1 MARVRQF
8 AKDLGI
14 NYNQAKDLI
23 NKGRSRKDGGSQVL
37 EKIMKPLK
45 ANKGKI
51 TRIRP
56 ERSGPAKVGQFKNI
70 LNMYQKGVIGE
81 REMKAKI
88 KALREAKKK
97 GGTLKM
103 KKGGFPDLS
112 GDGKTTMKDI
122 LIGRGVIEK
131 AMGGSMK
138 DKRLP
143 KKGRPKAS
151 PRRTQRPK
159 ETLVPFKGVLK
170 TSEGEKL
177 RNIDGKTFVVKP
189 PKTNPPRTR
198 RMRDGGAFRGC
209 GAQVKGKKFKG
220 VF

>member
-8 AKDLGI
+8 ANDLGI

-23 NKGRSRKDGGSQVL
+23 NKGRSRKDGGSQIL
-37 EKIMKPLK
+37 EKTMKPIK

-70 LNMYQKGVIGE
+70 LNMYQKGIIGE
-81 REMKAKI
+81 KEMKAKV

-131 AMGGSMK
+131 ALGGTMRKKMGA
-138 DKRLP
+138 R
-143 KKGRPKAS
+143 RS
-151 PRRTQRPK
+151 PSVRKNEPK
-159 ETLVPFKGVLK
+159 EILTPFKGVLK
-170 TSEGEKL
+170 TSKGETL
-177 RNIDGKTFVVKP
+177 RNIDGKTFLVKP
-189 PKTNPPRTR
+189 NPKFNKPRMR

-220 VF
+220 IF

>member
-1 MARVRQF
+1 MARIRQF

-23 NKGRSRKDGGSQVL
+23 NKGRSRKDGGSQIL
-37 EKIMKPLK
+37 EKTMKPIK

-51 TRIRP
+51 TRIRLD
-56 ERSGPAKVGQFKNI
+56 RSGPAKVGQFKNI
-70 LNMYQKGVIGE
+70 LNMYQKGIIGE
-81 REMKAKI
+81 KEMKAQV

-131 AMGGSMK
+131 ALGGTMRKKMGA
-138 DKRLP
+138 R
-143 KKGRPKAS
+143 RS
-151 PRRTQRPK
+151 PSVRKNEPK
-159 ETLVPFKGVLK
+159 EILTPFKGVLK
-170 TSEGEKL
+170 TSKGETL
-177 RNIDGKTFVVKP
+177 RNIDGKTFLVKP
-189 PKTNPPRTR
+189 NPKFNKPRMR

-220 VF
+220 IF

>member
-8 AKDLGI
+8 ANDLGI
-14 NYNQAKDLI
+14 NYNQAKDFI
-23 NKGRSRKDGGSQVL
+23 NKGRSRKDRGSQIL
-37 EKIMKPLK
+37 EKTMKPIK

-70 LNMYQKGVIGE
+70 LNMYQKGIIGE
-81 REMKAKI
+81 KEMKAKV

-131 AMGGSMK
+131 PQNKAGGGMSKM
-138 DKRLP
+138 P
-143 KKGRPKAS
+143 KY
-151 PRRTQRPK
+151 
-159 ETLVPFKGVLK
+159 
-170 TSEGEKL
+170 
-177 RNIDGKTFVVKP
+177 
-189 PKTNPPRTR
+189 
-198 RMRDGGAFRGC
+198 RDGGAFRGC

-220 VF
+220 IF

>member
-23 NKGRSRKDGGSQVL
+23 NKGRSRKDGGSQIL
-37 EKIMKPLK
+37 EKTMKPIK

-70 LNMYQKGVIGE
+70 LNMYQKGIIGE
-81 REMKAKI
+81 KEMKAKV

-131 AMGGSMK
+131 ALGGTMRKKMGA
-138 DKRLP
+138 R
-143 KKGRPKAS
+143 RS
-151 PRRTQRPK
+151 PSVRKNEPK
-159 ETLVPFKGVLK
+159 EILTPFKGVLK
-170 TSEGEKL
+170 TSKGETL
-177 RNIDGKTFVVKP
+177 RNIDGKTFLVKP
-189 PKTNPPRTR
+189 NPKFNKPRMR

-220 VF
+220 IF